1 MDKKNCDIVRDLFP
15 LYAEDMLSAASRD
28 FVERQIKD
36 CPNCKTEIKRLTGE
50 AGNGL
55 PQNSAAEEEALP
67 LKQVKKK
74 LGRRRLITVCVTVL
88 LTVAAIITYFALRP
102 VSVDYGESDT
112 HSIEEIDAAVTVVRL
127 HFLKMSGC
135 KLYSLSY
142 AGDERCAAE
151 LAYANRG
158 GAVNYT
164 DCIVLNSVFR
174 SPVVGGGAWEANELY
189 TWSWIIAKTGPG
201 VWTLINYGNA

>member
-28 FVERQIKD
+28 FVERHIKD
-36 CPNCKTEIKRLTGE
+36 CPDCKTEMKRLADDTGS
-50 AGNGL
+50 GL
-55 PQNSAAEEEALP
+55 TQSSAAEEEALP

-74 LGRRRLITVCVTVL
+74 LSRRRLITVCVTVL
-88 LTVAAIITYFALRP
+88 LTVAAIFTYFTLRP
-102 VSVDYGESDT
+102 VSVDYGESET
-112 HSIEEIDAAVTVVRL
+112 HSVEEIDAAVTVVRL

-142 AGDERCAAE
+142 AGDERSAAE
-151 LAYANRG
+151 LAYAYKN

-174 SPVVGGGAWEANELY
+174 SPLMGGGAWEANELY

-201 VWTLINYGNA
+201 VWTLVNYGYA